1 MAPSSLSMCSSHGQ
15 HGGAPYPRP
24 LLQEGSTRE
33 QWGASSFILKTQS
46 SSSIPSAHI
55 LLAKTK
61 SHPHPAAGEAEKG
74 GPQSGGHT
82 PVKALIGGGGRS
94 YYSKEEGE
102 DGEWRAPSLRCSS
115 APAPAPGPLREP
127 RNSRGLPGLLL
138 PTSHK
143 HGQAGLSNP
152 QPDSLVTA
160 SKGRRVLTPKA
171 EIRV

>member
-102 DGEWRAPSLRCSS
+102 DGEWRAPPSVQQCPSPRPGAS
-115 APAPAPGPLREP
+115 AGALEQPGPP
-127 RNSRGLPGLLL
+127 RPAAAYQS
-138 PTSHK
+138 
-143 HGQAGLSNP
+143 QARTGGP
-152 QPDSLVTA
+152 F
-160 SKGRRVLTPKA
+160 
-171 EIRV
+171 